1 MTNPR
6 NDVNVNSWNTIF
18 ILFKKLK
25 VELELELEVVEFE
38 LELVLIELIELV
50 ELDVKIKNRICI
62 IVITILE
69 SIYLR
74 QCNIKPII
82 YNKLNT

>member
-6 NDVNVNSWNTIF
+6 NDVNVSSWNTIF

-38 LELVLIELIELV
+38 LELVLIELV
-50 ELDVKIKNRICI
+50 ELDVEIKNRICI

-82 YNKLNT
+82 YNN